1 MQDIQVLSP
10 VKKGEAGVVALN
22 QRLQQAL
29 NPPSRRKNER
39 RFGETLF
46 REGDKVMQTRNDY
59 QAEWTRQTDAGLED
73 GLGVFN
79 GDMGRVLS
87 IDEGEVEVLFDDDR
101 RVVYSDA
108 MLADLDLA
116 YAITIHKSQGSEFD
130 TVVLAL
136 SPGHPRMMARNLL
149 YTAVTRAKSR
159 VVLVGAE
166 ALVQRMVLNDH
177 TVRRYSLLSRAAAR
191 GVGAVAPGRALLTF
205 FSRPGSGLDREE
217 TIGYTLR

>member
-1 MQDIQVLSP
+1 MLSP

-87 IDEGEVEVLFDDDR
+87 IDDGEVEVLFDDDR

-177 TVRRYSLLSRAAAR
+177 TVRRYSLLSRR
-191 GVGAVAPGRALLTF
+191 L
-205 FSRPGSGLDREE
+205 REE
-217 TIGYTLR
+217 

>member
-1 MQDIQVLSP
+1 M
-10 VKKGEAGVVALN
+10 KKGEAGVVALN

-73 GLGVFN
+73 GLACSTGTWAASCPSTRARWRCSSTTI
-79 GDMGRVLS
+79 GASS
-87 IDEGEVEVLFDDDR
+87 IPTPCWPTWN
-101 RVVYSDA
+101 
-108 MLADLDLA
+108 LA

-177 TVRRYSLLSRAAAR
+177 TVRRYSLLSRR
-191 GVGAVAPGRALLTF
+191 LC
-205 FSRPGSGLDREE
+205 EE
-217 TIGYTLR
+217 